1 MLWMAGQCQACPSSS
16 RSLHP
21 NDMNKYP
28 WKSCKHNASR
38 KALNLHRKVCPS
50 KPTYLLPTRNDAF
63 LLLRAVLS
71 NTFKLLGLLFLLGLA
86 SIGHVRIKEALFR
99 NWKVAR
105 STELMEESLK
115 LLDLLRSWE
124 MIFTK
129 LCSVCIASQP
139 LQKARGMYNSYKEYN
154 IKVTTL
160 ICLFQGPKLE
170 VPTCTY
176 HI

>member
-28 WKSCKHNASR
+28 WKAANTMQAERRSICIARYVRVSPPIYYQPEIMHLFAPCSFVKYVQTSR
-38 KALNLHRKVCPS
+38 TS
-50 KPTYLLPTRNDAF
+50 
-63 LLLRAVLS
+63 VLA
-71 NTFKLLGLLFLLGLA
+71 GLA

-115 LLDLLRSWE
+115 LLDFLHSWE

-139 LQKARGMYNSYKEYN
+139 LQKARSMYNGCKEYIYILQKSQLLCIYIYYTN
-154 IKVTTL
+154 VYFKDL
-160 ICLFQGPKLE
+160 N
-170 VPTCTY
+170 
-176 HI
+176 